1 MRTLSLLFGV
11 ALLFTAACSGNNSVS
26 NPATPTPVASFAGTW
41 VGTATDSTGSMMGS
55 GLGNL
60 ATMTWVLAQS
70 GNQVTGTISFA
81 GLTQTPSQAAPTVS
95 GAVSGNTMTFTATM
109 PASSMPPPN
118 LACSASANG
127 TLTMNTPRTS
137 MAGTYSGTSSC
148 LGGFAN
154 GQITLRRQ

>member
-1 MRTLSLLFGV
+1 MHAPSLLFGV
-11 ALLFTAACSGNNSVS
+11 ALLFTAACNSHSVS
-26 NPATPTPVASFAGTW
+26 NPLTPTTPTLSFAGTW

-60 ATMTWVLAQS
+60 ATMTWILTQN
-70 GNQVTGTISFA
+70 GNQVTGTIAFA
-81 GLTQTPSQAAPTVS
+81 GITLAPSQAAPTVS
-95 GAVSGNTMTFTATM
+95 GTVSGNTMTFTATM

-118 LACSASANG
+118 IACSATANG
-127 TLTMNTPRTS
+127 TLTMNTSGTS

-154 GQITLRRQ
+154 GQITLTRQ